1 MIAAIPAV
9 KAKTLVVY
17 CSDGR
22 FARVSDEFVE
32 QTLKIADYDV
42 LAMPGGPQ
50 FLCALEYLPKLR
62 WAGRRWLDY
71 LVEGHGLERV
81 VLITHQ
87 DCGWYRRLHGSHDD
101 HTTRQR
107 EDLRRARTELLEAL
121 PHLGV
126 EAYFVSVQDGQVSF
140 TKLE

>member
-1 MIAAIPAV
+1 MIPPM

-22 FARVSDEFVE
+22 FARACDEFVE

-42 LAMPGGPQ
+42 LAVPGGPQ

-71 LVEGHGLERV
+71 LVEGHLLERM
-81 VLITHQ
+81 VLISHQ

-101 HTTRQR
+101 QAARQLD
-107 EDLRRARTELLEAL
+107 DLRRARADLLETL
-121 PHLGV
+121 PHLRV
-126 EAYFVSVQDGQVSF
+126 EAYFVNVQDGKVSF
-140 TKLE
+140 TKVE